1 VSYGQ
6 SYVRRSLFDF
16 SERAMTAILDAGQG
30 EDVVALLLDKIATL
44 HASGGDAKTIEA
56 VGQWSRVASASL
68 SRYGTRQLTMERS
81 WQDIRSGAY
90 AMVAGAT
97 LFAAARTL
105 ETARSSTIPRI
116 RQDLAGLGEASLITA
131 LDLARR
137 GALARV
143 ELEHPTEDKATSAAP
158 AGHKNFEAMNNI
170 AAYHREHERFYT
182 VYKLEQAVELAQ
194 DSNRLKI
201 LADVWLS
208 NEVKA
213 PKYGNTD
220 FNDPSFKPAGCDD
233 LNAISS
239 IASIG
244 ILFMEG
250 QGEPAEIRVLKA
262 KLAARG
268 AGSIQSGQW
277 LADMMVAAWS
287 RESVLIADDTVDAV
301 LPRYQTIAT
310 NWTGANETIVI
321 GRLLALANECLGKIN
336 FTPAAIRANRKL
348 SGNYLLTAARILE
361 MAMRL
366 QAKSGVDLSGND
378 ANWTEYRAQIAP
390 LLAKAK

>member
-1 VSYGQ
+1 
-6 SYVRRSLFDF
+6 
-16 SERAMTAILDAGQG
+16 MTSVLDAGQG
-30 EDVVALLLDKIATL
+30 QDVVALLLEKAASLHIAGDDDKA
-44 HASGGDAKTIEA
+44 IEA
-56 VGQWSRVASASL
+56 TGQWSRAASASL
-68 SRYGTRQLTMERS
+68 SRHGASRLTIERP

-105 ETARSSTIPRI
+105 ETARAAPIPRI
-116 RQDLAGLGEASLITA
+116 RRDLTGLGEASLITA
-131 LDLARR
+131 LDLVRR
-137 GALARV
+137 AAPGRIEIGDAA
-143 ELEHPTEDKATSAAP
+143 DGKAASAAP
-158 AGHKNFEAMNNI
+158 AGDRNFTARNFDAMNNI
-170 AAYHREHERFYT
+170 ATYHREHERFYT

-208 NEVKA
+208 DEVKA
-213 PKYGNTD
+213 PNYGSTD
-220 FNDPSFKPAGCDD
+220 FNDPAFKPAGCDD

-262 KLAARG
+262 KLAARS

-301 LPRYQTIAT
+301 LPRYQAIAT

-321 GRLLALANECLGKIN
+321 GRLLALANEYLGKID
-336 FTPAAIRANRKL
+336 FKPAAIRANRKL
-348 SGNYLLTAARILE
+348 YGNHLLTAARILE

-378 ANWTEYRAQIAP
+378 ACWTEYRARIAP
-390 LLAKAK
+390 LLTKAK